1 MGKLSN
7 PGFVTHLLESH
18 GIRLKK
24 KWGQNFLVDENILN
38 KITAAAEL
46 TKEDRVL
53 EIGPGIGALTQ
64 KLAEQAGKVTAV
76 EIDSR
81 LIGVLKETLGEYDN
95 VDILHQDAM
104 DTDYPSLCAQGPLKL
119 VANLPYNVAT
129 PLFYR
134 WLKKQRPCFSVM
146 VCMVQKEVA
155 QRIVAQPGTKAYGT
169 LSVVCRFAAR
179 GEILFD
185 VPRTVFF
192 PRPDVSSS
200 VIRLITQQQ
209 PEAEVGNEDFFFT
222 MVDAMF
228 AQRRKTALNTLH
240 TGFGIAKEELN
251 ELGQVM
257 GLDLSR
263 RGETLHVTEF
273 ANLSRLLY
281 NKIGSK
287 TRK

>member
-1 MGKLSN
+1 MSKLSN
-7 PGFVTHLLESH
+7 PGYVTLLLEGH

-46 TKEDRVL
+46 SDQDRVL

-64 KLAEQAGKVTAV
+64 KLAEQAGMVTAV

-81 LIGVLKETLGEYDN
+81 LVGVLKETLSEYAN
-95 VDILHQDAM
+95 VNILNQDAM
-104 DTDYPSLCAQGPLKL
+104 DTDYPSLCSQGSLKL

-134 WLKKQRPCFSVM
+134 WLKKLRPCFSVM

-155 QRIVAQPGTKAYGT
+155 QRIVAIPGTKEYGT
-169 LSVVCRFAAR
+169 LSVVCRFAAK

-192 PRPDVSSS
+192 PRPDVSSA
-200 VIRLITQQQ
+200 VIRLTTRQQ
-209 PEAEVGNEDFFFT
+209 PEADVGSEEFFFT

-240 TGFGIAKEELN
+240 AGFEIEKQELN
-251 ELGQVM
+251 ALGQSI

-263 RGETLHVTEF
+263 RGETLNVTEF
-273 ANLSRLLY
+273 ANLSRVLY
-281 NKIGSK
+281 NKIGNQS
-287 TRK
+287 RK